1 MKKITVIAA
10 VFVAALSLNTNAQN
24 KLDIEHLMDGTYRL
38 KINVHQPKFED
49 NGSYSYYDNKWQ
61 KHVVDKNGNDKT
73 VEQPQQETIEGAL
86 FTEQSGNNKAYI
98 KDNNL
103 FINKGGNEKQITF
116 DGDSLNIIIG
126 QSVHRNEF
134 GIDKGLYF
142 SPNGNYLA
150 YYRMD
155 QSMVGDYPLVN
166 TMTREA
172 KHTPIKYPMA
182 GMKSHEVEVWVY
194 DFTNDRK
201 ICLKTRKDNSVEQR
215 ENYLTNVCFSPD
227 GETVYIQKLNRK
239 QNHMW

>member
-98 KDNNL
+98 KAPTAPC
-103 FINKGGNEKQITF
+103 GRT
-116 DGDSLNIIIG
+116 
-126 QSVHRNEF
+126 
-134 GIDKGLYF
+134 
-142 SPNGNYLA
+142 
-150 YYRMD
+150 
-155 QSMVGDYPLVN
+155 
-166 TMTREA
+166 
-172 KHTPIKYPMA
+172 
-182 GMKSHEVEVWVY
+182 
-194 DFTNDRK
+194 
-201 ICLKTRKDNSVEQR
+201 
-215 ENYLTNVCFSPD
+215 
-227 GETVYIQKLNRK
+227 
-239 QNHMW
+239 